1 MRITKKKQ
9 NRRQQRQ
16 KKMRGGV
23 ANYVPYNSANDNG
36 APLDNTGRGIPFNTS
51 TGELGVDPLAA
62 VNITRSRLIPQMS
75 GGKNRKTRRSNRRY
89 KKSKSSMRR
98 KMRGGL
104 GWSSLDAIPDFFLGP
119 RTEMNQ
125 VTAFGST
132 AGGTMHN
139 HNQLTGQGNS
149 DGPSLAPYMGPPVR
163 AMA

>member
-9 NRRQQRQ
+9 HRREKH
-16 KKMRGGV
+16 KKIRGGV
-23 ANYVPYNSANDNG
+23 ANYVPHNLANDNG
-36 APLDNTGRGIPFNTS
+36 APINNVGRGIPFNTS

-62 VNITRSRLIPQMS
+62 VNITSSRLIPQMS
-75 GGKNRKTRRSNRRY
+75 GGKRRKTRRSNKRY
-89 KKSKSSMRR
+89 KKSKPSMRR

-104 GWSSLDAIPDFFLGP
+104 GWSSLDAIPDIFLGP

-132 AGGTMHN
+132 AGGTMHT

-149 DGPSLAPYMGPPVR
+149 DGPNLAPYMGPPVR